1 MRTFVFLLI
10 LVLVIIAYI
19 PPVVSIIFLVAFFFF
34 IAFFTWKVTH
44 KQSKHSKHAAS
55 YAKISVSAQPSP
67 TATAKHTTISPSIFV
82 SQYNHL
88 LEDSYDILTTT
99 NNPKTF
105 RSRLDLCTQK
115 LDELQSSCNTPEAH
129 RIYDYYHPLITGD
142 NLSTL
147 VSDCRSRYYD
157 KAVSEL
163 KTASGIGKRMQNF
176 DAIMGVSPAPASA
189 ACASFASPQIPAP
202 TSHQYVTE
210 GNVTFH
216 TDGSPI
222 TDDEIPY
229 LIELGR
235 ERARESERNS
245 SNPKFH
251 RTEIEKDLSF
261 EFYEQYFD
269 EASKAEATIYDRVQA
284 ASGAYIRWSKTASV
298 EEIKQKIA
306 LLDEAITAYDDFK
319 KFCYSKGDGGKI
331 FFDDRW
337 EYCHNSK
344 NPCFS
349 YIQSVLDEK
358 TFLLQKVAENRANSH

>member
-1 MRTFVFLLI
+1 MRTFIFLLI
-10 LVLVIIAYI
+10 LVLIFIALV
-19 PPVVSIIFLVAFFFF
+19 PPVISIIFF
-34 IAFFTWKVTH
+34 IAFPFFMAFITWRATH
-44 KQSKHSKHAAS
+44 KQSNRSPKAAS
-55 YAKISVSAQPSP
+55 TKVPVSTRPSP
-67 TATAKHTTISPSIFV
+67 VSSAKRATMTPSYFV

-105 RSRLDLCTQK
+105 RSRLDFCTQK
-115 LDELQSSCNTPEAH
+115 LDELQHSYDTPEAH

-147 VSDCRSRYYD
+147 ISDCRSRYYD
-157 KAVSEL
+157 KAISEL
-163 KTASGIGKRMQNF
+163 KTASRIEKRMQSF
-176 DAIMGVSPAPASA
+176 DAIIGVTPAPAST
-189 ACASFASPQIPAP
+189 ACVPSASPQISAP
-202 TSHQYVTE
+202 TSHQYITE

-229 LIELGR
+229 LIELGK
-235 ERARESERNS
+235 EHARETEKNS
-245 SNPKFH
+245 PNPKFH

-261 EFYEQYFD
+261 KFYEQYFD
-269 EASKAEATIYDRVQA
+269 EAGMAEAIIYDKVQA
-284 ASGAYIRWSKTASV
+284 ASGAYIRWSKTASIK
-298 EEIKQKIA
+298 EIEQKIA
-306 LLDEAITAYDDFK
+306 LLDEAITAYEDFK
-319 KFCYSKGDGGKI
+319 KFCYSKGDGGQI

-358 TFLLQKVAENRANSH
+358 AFLLQKIAEKQG